1 MNSQKP
7 REGIARSKR
16 SLAQQITRVTE
27 SPPAKQLD
35 SRDRRVLRIQVRT
48 ARTDALSWLDGQKAQ
63 VKVYW
68 ADRKKQFEM
77 AGIGQAESISS
88 DQHLS
93 YNDLFSRINDSL
105 SGADKDVRFYGGVRF
120 SNHRLA
126 DPGWKI
132 FGACRFILPRF
143 ELYNHRDES
152 SLVCNLV
159 YRRDRNIPLTE
170 ILRELEGVTFLQE
183 NEDSQIP
190 MMVRRRD
197 DPDKAG
203 WRQNVES
210 AIRLLDQ
217 GEVQK
222 IVLARKS
229 SFDFKNNLNPIA
241 LLLKLKTAMPECF
254 HFCFMPEPGV
264 AFIGAS
270 PERLYLRQGKL
281 IQSEAIA
288 GTRPRGTSTAADGA
302 LGQNLLH
309 SDKDLREHRF
319 VVQGIRE
326 TLAPLCQVLDVGEEI
341 SILRLAQCQHLVSFF
356 EGTLDDDVLDTDIL
370 QRLQPTPAVGGYPA
384 GAALDEID
392 RLESFDRGWYA
403 GPIGWVSPNATEF
416 AVAIRSGLIDGSKLC
431 LFSGAGIVEGSTADG
446 EWDEIENKISDFIK
460 VLANQ

>member
-1 MNSQKP
+1 
-7 REGIARSKR
+7 
-16 SLAQQITRVTE
+16 
-27 SPPAKQLD
+27 
-35 SRDRRVLRIQVRT
+35 
-48 ARTDALSWLDGQKAQ
+48 
-63 VKVYW
+63 
-68 ADRKKQFEM
+68 
-77 AGIGQAESISS
+77 
-88 DQHLS
+88 
-93 YNDLFSRINDSL
+93 
-105 SGADKDVRFYGGVRF
+105 
-120 SNHRLA
+120 
-126 DPGWKI
+126 
-132 FGACRFILPRF
+132 
-143 ELYNHRDES
+143 
-152 SLVCNLV
+152 
-159 YRRDRNIPLTE
+159 
-170 ILRELEGVTFLQE
+170 
-183 NEDSQIP
+183 
-190 MMVRRRD
+190 
-197 DPDKAG
+197 
-203 WRQNVES
+203 
-210 AIRLLDQ
+210 
-217 GEVQK
+217 
-222 IVLARKS
+222 
-229 SFDFKNNLNPIA
+229 
-241 LLLKLKTAMPECF
+241 MPECF

-309 SDKDLREHRF
+309 SDKDLREHRY
-319 VVQGIRE
+319 VVQGIRD

>member
-1 MNSQKP
+1 VDSQKVK
-7 REGIARSKR
+7 EGINRSKR
-16 SLAQQITRVTE
+16 SLAKQITRIAE
-27 SPPAKQLD
+27 PPPARLLN
-35 SRDRRVLRIQVRT
+35 SRDRGVLRIQVKT
-48 ARTDALSWLDGQKAQ
+48 ARTDSLSWLDAQKAR

-77 AGIGQAESISS
+77 AGIGQADAICS

-93 YNDLFSRINDSL
+93 YSDLFDRINNSL
-105 SGADKDVRFYGGVRF
+105 SGADNDVRFYGGVCF
-120 SNHRLA
+120 SNHRLL
-126 DPGWKI
+126 DPGWRI

-143 ELYNHRDES
+143 ELYNHNEES

-159 YRRDRNIPLTE
+159 YHRDRQIPLTE
-170 ILRELEGVTFLQE
+170 ILRELEGVTFPQE
-183 NEDSQIP
+183 NEERQIP
-190 MMVRRRD
+190 MMTGRRD
-197 DPDKAG
+197 DPDEAG

-210 AIRLLDQ
+210 AIQLLDQ
-217 GEVQK
+217 GGLQK

-241 LLLKLKTAMPECF
+241 LLQKLKAAMPECF
-254 HFCFMPEPGV
+254 HFCFIPEPGV

-288 GTRPRGTSTAADGA
+288 GTRPRGTSTAADKE

-326 TLAPLCQVLDVGEEI
+326 TLAPLCQALEVGSEI

-356 EGTLDDDVLDTDIL
+356 KGTLGNGVLDADIL
-370 QRLQPTPAVGGYPA
+370 QRLQPTPAVGGYPV

-403 GPIGWVSPNATEF
+403 GPVGWVSPNATEF
-416 AVAIRSGLIDGSKLC
+416 AVAIRSGLIDGSKLS

-460 VLANQ
+460 VLNNQ

>member
-1 MNSQKP
+1 MDNQKV
-7 REGIARSKR
+7 REGINRSKR
-16 SLAQQITRVTE
+16 SLAKRIAQVAE
-27 SPPAKQLD
+27 PAPAKLLN
-35 SRDRRVLRIQVRT
+35 SRDRGVLRIQVKT
-48 ARTDALSWLDGQKAQ
+48 ARTDSLSWLDAQKAR

-77 AGIGQAESISS
+77 AGIGQADAICS

-93 YNDLFSRINDSL
+93 YSDLFSRINNSL
-105 SGADKDVRFYGGVRF
+105 SGADSDVRFYGGVRF
-120 SNHRLA
+120 SNHRLP
-126 DPGWKI
+126 DPGWRI

-143 ELYNHRDES
+143 ELYNHNEES

-159 YRRDRNIPLTE
+159 YHRDRQIPLTE
-170 ILRELEGVTFLQE
+170 ILCELEGVTFPQE
-183 NEDSQIP
+183 NEERKIP
-190 MMVRRRD
+190 MMTGRRD
-197 DPDKAG
+197 DPDEAG

-217 GEVQK
+217 GGLQK

-229 SFDFKNNLNPIA
+229 SFDFTNNLDPIA
-241 LLLKLKTAMPECF
+241 LLQKLRSAVPECF
-254 HFCFMPEPGV
+254 HFCFIPEPGV

-288 GTRPRGTSTAADGA
+288 GTRPRGTSAASDEE

-326 TLAPLCQVLDVGEEI
+326 TLSPLCQALEVGGEI
-341 SILRLAQCQHLVSFF
+341 SIMRLAQCQHLVSFF
-356 EGTLDDDVLDTDIL
+356 KGTLANGVLDADIL
-370 QRLQPTPAVGGYPA
+370 QRLQPTPAVGGYPV
-384 GAALDEID
+384 GSALDEID

-403 GPIGWVSPNATEF
+403 GPIGWVSPDATEF
-416 AVAIRSGLIDGSKLC
+416 AVAIRSGLIDGSKLS

-446 EWDEIENKISDFIK
+446 EWDEIENKISYFIK
-460 VLANQ
+460 VLDNQ